1 MTKLTLARGGHP
13 TPHDLEP
20 CQRYGSEQEVVL

>member
-13 TPHDLEP
+13 IPHDLELCP
-20 CQRYGSEQEVVL
+20 LYGGEQEAAL